1 MQFVHHKT
9 LLSKITLATI
19 VVLVPVLAWFSFFSR
34 SGAATLTVDTIEQQ
48 VETTSAQLQSGIT
61 QVDNLQSRT
70 VAALEQTLSVAV
82 DQGLLTSGVSS
93 TSLAS
98 PSKLHPNAAED
109 LVGDA
114 IDQAVSAGT
123 VKLTQITNIA
133 YAPEESIEKM
143 VTVAVNEAVSAG
155 TVSLTQISSIAL
167 VEEEDLDRLVSN
179 AIDKA
184 IADGG
189 LALSEVGSMA
199 YIKDDTEDLVRIAVN
214 EAIANGVTVAEWR
227 IPTIISTVTQS
238 LNTKAGPVSVLDLQ
252 TAVATQIGG
261 FGIFDGGLEPLI
273 AKMSG
278 NTVQAFESAVKSAII
293 EGAMSSVTSLAGA
306 VNLTTLQNV
315 IKNQAITIA
324 NVEGFLPAIN
334 ITSSIKTLLESDFD
348 DVVKQVVMQ
357 EALAKVGSLVGT
369 TDINAIKTQI
379 ANGVISATGLGGI
392 ASIAGSLS
400 ALTTG
405 AFQEMVKSAMIQEA
419 TSVLSGLTSSLSIA
433 GIQNAVAGSLASVG
447 GLGNIATIAASL
459 STIDVDALTDAI
471 KDSVVQGAIDQL
483 SALGAISL
491 SNVESII
498 ANGIAGIT
506 GTGSITAITGAIS
519 NTLSGGIASIATISN
534 QLGTLSEQLLA
545 QVFVLDNISALID
558 QQFATVLSSLTSITT
573 SLTSLQGLA
582 TTMLG
587 SITGTLTT
595 TVNSISEIAT
605 NVFSTG
611 TLSLAGATSLT
622 SLTSLAGTIIPG
634 LTTSVSTLSTSV
646 SGLTSGVGGIGGGG
660 STVGY
665 PFGGKITRVRYC
677 RCTGNYAVYFND
689 LAVPSRTGG
698 LPLIYQPGG
707 TRTYKFYKQTSTGH
721 WILGTFESGGICLRR
736 SGKKCRLIPTAGTM
750 YMVGS
755 SN

>member
-9 LLSKITLATI
+9 SVQKITFALL
-19 VVLVPVLAWFSFFSR
+19 VVLVAAVAWVTFVSR
-34 SGAATLTVDTIEQQ
+34 GKAATLTVDSIEQQ

-61 QVDNLQSRT
+61 QVDNLQVKT
-70 VAALEQTLSVAV
+70 ITALEQTLSVAV
-82 DQGLLTSGVSS
+82 DEGLLTSGVSS

-98 PSKLHPNAAED
+98 PSKLHPSAVED

-155 TVSLTQISSIAL
+155 TVSLSQISSIAL
-167 VEEEDLDRLVSN
+167 VEEEDMGRLVN
-179 AIDKA
+179 AAIDKA

-189 LALSEVGSMA
+189 LVLSEVGSMA
-199 YIKDDTEDLVRIAVN
+199 YIKDDTEDLVRIALN
-214 EAIANGVTVAEWR
+214 EAISNGAYVAEWR
-227 IPTIISTVTQS
+227 IPTIISTVTQG
-238 LNTKAGPVSVLDLQ
+238 LNTKAGPVSVTDLQ
-252 TAVATQIGG
+252 TAVALQIGG

-278 NTVQAFESAVKSAII
+278 VTVQAFESAVKNAVID
-293 EGAMSSVTSLAGA
+293 GAMSSVSSLAGA
-306 VNLTTLQNV
+306 VNLTTLQNT
-315 IKNQAITIA
+315 IRNQVLTIA
-324 NVEGFLPAIN
+324 NVDFFKTFQV
-334 ITSSIKTLLESDFD
+334 TSSIKTLLESDFD
-348 DVVKQVVMQ
+348 DLVKQVAIQ
-357 EALAKVGSLVGT
+357 EALTKVQGLVGT

-379 ANGVISATGLGGI
+379 VNGVISATGLGGI

-400 ALTTG
+400 TLTTG
-405 AFQEMVKSAMIQEA
+405 AFQEMVKSAMVQEA
-419 TSVLSGLTSSLSIA
+419 AKVLSGITSSLNIA

-483 SALGAISL
+483 TALGTISL
-491 SNVESII
+491 SSVENII

-506 GTGSITAITGAIS
+506 GTGSIAAITGAIS

-545 QVFVLDNISALID
+545 QVFVLDNISALVD
-558 QQFATVLSSLTSITT
+558 QQFATVLTNLTSITT
-573 SLTSLQGLA
+573 SLTSLQGLT

-595 TVNSISEIAT
+595 TVNSISGIAT

-611 TLSLAGATSLT
+611 TLSLASATTLT
-622 SLTSLAGTIIPG
+622 SLTSVTGTTITG

-646 SGLTSGVGGIGGGG
+646 SGVSSSVGGTSGG

-665 PFGGKITRVRYC
+665 PFGGKISRVRFC
-677 RCTGNYAVYFND
+677 SCTGNYAVYFND

-698 LPLIYQPGG
+698 LPLIYQPGA
-707 TRTYKFYKQTSTGH
+707 TQTYKFYKQTSVGH
-721 WILGTFESGGICLRR
+721 WILGTFESGGICLRY